1 MIVFFSFFFQ
11 QKRKQQNCCSCA
23 CRCQCCS
30 IGLVIGF
37 PPTADPA
44 DAKRCLMG
52 VYDTH
57 AKFDQFP
64 IACFTVIRFVVF
76 PPITVIHFPA
86 FYFLIMTQRLLSP

>member
-1 MIVFFSFFFQ
+1 
-11 QKRKQQNCCSCA
+11 
-23 CRCQCCS
+23 
-30 IGLVIGF
+30 
-37 PPTADPA
+37 
-44 DAKRCLMG
+44 MG